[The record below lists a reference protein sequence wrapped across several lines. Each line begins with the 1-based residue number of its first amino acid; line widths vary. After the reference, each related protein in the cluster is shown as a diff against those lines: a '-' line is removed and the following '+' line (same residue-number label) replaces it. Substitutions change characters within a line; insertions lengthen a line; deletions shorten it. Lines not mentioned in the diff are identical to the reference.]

1 MNLSY
6 SLLVLLPI
14 ALGQP
19 VQDVDCD
26 LCPDCP
32 APSKD
37 AVSCNSLMDK
47 MEGINMACWFSGCH
61 SLDESQAV
69 DEATCEVIATKAIPA
84 CMVQLGDAKDKC
96 LKDTSVVIREEKS
109 YDAMKACKCQAF
121 QSIRDS
127 LLSVTELLC
136 HSERTPKAWSPT
148 TRLFWFNTIPQ
159 VFERIAIVADEEIV
173 EQVNALFQFNL
184 SSDTNYY
191 VDLKNGSG
199 KVGKGVS
206 PEKPDVTI
214 TMDADN
220 LLKMFNKELL
230 PTTAFMT
237 GKLTVKGDLT
247 KALTLEKVMK
257 AAREAGK

>member
-1 MNLSY
+1 MGFSTR
-6 SLLVLLPI
+6 VL
-14 ALGQP
+14 
-19 VQDVDCD
+19 QD
-26 LCPDCP
+26 
-32 APSKD
+32 SKIIR
-37 AVSCNSLMDK
+37 SN
-47 MEGINMACWFSGCH
+47 
-61 SLDESQAV
+61 SQA
-69 DEATCEVIATKAIPA
+69 
-84 CMVQLGDAKDKC
+84 LLFN
-96 LKDTSVVIREEKS
+96 LKRFYSDN
-109 YDAMKACKCQAF
+109 
-121 QSIRDS
+121 
-127 LLSVTELLC
+127 
-136 HSERTPKAWSPT
+136 PT
-148 TRLFWFNTIPQ
+148 YNTIPQ
-159 VFERIAIVADEEIV
+159 VFERIAIVADEKIV

-199 KVGKGVS
+199 KVGKGES

-257 AAREAGK
+257 AAREAGI